1 MVGVWVCAVGLVL
14 LGVLVDAG
22 TGRIGWQV
30 PRGPGPVGVL
40 ERVRASVLRRRTA
53 PGREKRR
60 GVITLCRVL
69 AAELRSGRPPED
81 ALGAALAEAGP
92 EVARAVGDGFGTR
105 APVRAAEADPDL
117 RALAYLAVCWEVA
130 SDTGAGLADVVDAL
144 ADELTAQ
151 EEVRAEISARTGG
164 PRTTAIVLGLLP
176 VVGLLLSAGLGGSP
190 LVFLF
195 TTPLGLLCLVLG
207 VLLNLTGLW
216 WISRLVRAAV
226 DRGD

>member
-1 MVGVWVCAVGLVL
+1 MIGLWVCAVGLVL
-14 LGVLVDAG
+14 LGALVDAG
-22 TGRIGWQV
+22 TGRIGWVV
-30 PRGPGPVGVL
+30 PRGPTPWKAL
-40 ERVRASVLRRRTA
+40 ERLRAVRREAAL
-53 PGREKRR
+53 GREKRR

-69 AAELRSGRPPED
+69 AAELRAGRPPED

-130 SDTGAGLADVVDAL
+130 SDTGAGLADVVAAL
-144 ADELTAQ
+144 AAELTAQ
-151 EEVRAEISARTGG
+151 EEVRAEIAARTGG
-164 PRTTAIVLGLLP
+164 PKTTAIVLGALP
-176 VVGLLLSAGLGGSP
+176 VVALLLSAGLGGSP

-195 TTPLGLLCLVLG
+195 TTPLGLLCLMLG

>member
-1 MVGVWVCAVGLVL
+1 MVGVWVCAAGLVL
-14 LGVLVDAG
+14 LGAVLDAG
-22 TGRIGWQV
+22 AGRIGWVV
-30 PRGPGPVGVL
+30 PRGQGPSKLL
-40 ERVRASVLRRRTA
+40 ERARALRRRA
-53 PGREKRR
+53 AAGREKRR
-60 GVITLCRVL
+60 GVIILCRVL

-81 ALGAALAEAGP
+81 ALGTALVEAGP
-92 EVARAVGDGFGTR
+92 EVARAVGDGFGGR
-105 APVRAAEADPDL
+105 SPVPAAEADPDL

-144 ADELTAQ
+144 AAELTAR
-151 EEVRAEISARTGG
+151 EEVRAEIAARTGG
-164 PRTTAIVLGLLP
+164 PRTTAVVLGVLP

-207 VLLNLTGLW
+207 VLLDVTGLW
-216 WISRLVRAAV
+216 WMGRLVRAAV